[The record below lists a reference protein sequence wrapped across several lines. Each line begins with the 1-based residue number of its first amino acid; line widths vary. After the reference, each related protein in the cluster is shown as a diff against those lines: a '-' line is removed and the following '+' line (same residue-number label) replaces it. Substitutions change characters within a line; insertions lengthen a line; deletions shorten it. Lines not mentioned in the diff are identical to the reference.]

1 MFITAALFSF
11 ILQFGES
18 FHLKEIIPDLKI
30 FLKVNNWSTSM
41 SLMKKLSA
49 RGCCHSLSKVAGQIR
64 GTSGTRIPLLH
75 LVWAIPSGDS
85 KSFTAS
91 WSQTEDLKTYLST
104 SYHPPPTVISSL
116 VLGSR
121 GYFCFYCETEL
132 PVLDVPLAVS
142 WISPPGDIKTHP
154 MTTHNLPGSIKA
166 FSKRCCSCGYN
177 FLPAGSQKNLGADPR
192 RRRSQEG
199 HKEKEKSSSAQLYAE
214 SQNLKIC
221 WLHYEN

>member
-1 MFITAALFSF
+1 MLPLTKQSRRPNSWHKWDKNTSSASCLSHPFRW
-11 ILQFGES
+11 LQVL
-18 FHLKEIIPDLKI
+18 H
-30 FLKVNNWSTSM
+30 
-41 SLMKKLSA
+41 SLMKSDWRPEDL
-49 RGCCHSLSKVAGQIR
+49 
-64 GTSGTRIPLLH
+64 PLNS
-75 LVWAIPSGDS
+75 IPSSTYSDLFS
-85 KSFTAS
+85 SSRQS
-91 WSQTEDLKTYLST
+91 WLFLF
-104 SYHPPPTVISSL
+104 L
-116 VLGSR
+116 LW
-121 GYFCFYCETEL
+121 TEL